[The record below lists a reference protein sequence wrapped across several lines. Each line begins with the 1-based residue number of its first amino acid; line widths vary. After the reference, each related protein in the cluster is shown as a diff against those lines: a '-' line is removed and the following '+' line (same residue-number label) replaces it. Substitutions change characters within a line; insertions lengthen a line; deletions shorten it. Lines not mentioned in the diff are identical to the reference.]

1 MEVISNIALI
11 SINETL
17 VVQLISFLIF
27 LFIINRIMIRP
38 LRETMSERDDYI
50 LKIQQD
56 TIQAHKR
63 VDDILATTRKEEQE
77 IRQVALKVV
86 TQMENLGKQEAHDI
100 INGAREDIAAQKRQS
115 QNEIEQELAEA
126 MTSVQAEAQV
136 LSLAIMEKV
145 VDRKVS
151 T

>member
-1 MEVISNIALI
+1 MEIISNIALI

-27 LFIINRIMIRP
+27 LLIINRIMFRP

-50 LKIQQD
+50 RKIQRD

-63 VDDILATTRKEEQE
+63 VDEILATTRQEEQD
-77 IRQVALKVV
+77 IRQAAFSVVA
-86 TQMENLGKQEAHDI
+86 QMEHLGKQEANSI
-100 INGAREDIAAQKRQS
+100 LNAARENIATQKRQT

-126 MTSVQAEAQV
+126 MTKVEAEVQTV
-136 LSLAIMEKV
+136 SLAIMEKV
-145 VDRKVS
+145 LKRKVRP
-151 T
+151 

>member
-1 MEVISNIALI
+1 MEIISNIALI

-17 VVQLISFLIF
+17 VVQLVSFLIF

-50 LKIQQD
+50 RKVQQD

-63 VDDILATTRKEEQE
+63 VDEIEVTSRKEEKE
-77 IRQVALKVV
+77 IRQAALNVVA
-86 TQMENLGKQEAHDI
+86 QMENLGNQEAHDI
-100 INGAREDIAAQKRQS
+100 INAARDDIAAQKRQS
-115 QNEIEQELAEA
+115 QKEIEQELAAA
-126 MTSVQAEAQV
+126 MTGVQAEAQS

-145 VDRKVS
+145 LNRKVS

>member
-1 MEVISNIALI
+1 MEIISNIALI

-27 LFIINRIMIRP
+27 LFIINRIMFRP

-50 LKIQQD
+50 RKIQRD

-63 VDDILATTRKEEQE
+63 VDEIVATTRQEEQD
-77 IRQVALKVV
+77 IKQAALKVV
-86 TQMENLGKQEAHDI
+86 AQMESLGKQEANSI
-100 INGAREDIAAQKRQS
+100 LNAAREDIASQKRQS

-126 MTSVQAEAQV
+126 MTKVQAEVQTV
-136 LSLAIMEKV
+136 SLAIMEKV
-145 VDRKVS
+145 LNRKV
-151 T
+151 TP

>member
-1 MEVISNIALI
+1 MEIISNIALI

-50 LKIQQD
+50 RKIQRD

-63 VDDILATTRKEEQE
+63 VDEILATTRQEEQD
-77 IRQVALKVV
+77 IRQAALIVAA
-86 TQMENLGKQEAHDI
+86 QAENLGKQKANEILNA
-100 INGAREDIAAQKRQS
+100 AREDIAAQKSQS
-115 QNEIEQELAEA
+115 QIEIDAELAEA
-126 MTSVQAEAQV
+126 MTRVQTEVQKV
-136 LSLAIMEKV
+136 SLAIMERVLNRKV
-145 VDRKVS
+145 VP
-151 T
+151 